1 MLLSRPPWLSFSV
14 AAAPG
19 RESGRFCSEPL
30 DEPRQQPIVAGHPL
44 LPMCAVNEYG
54 FLPRIC
60 LSGRLLVS
68 WRPDS
73 LGHTVSPRWL
83 IRWRSGSSSPPA
95 LGRVHP
101 VFHVSKVKPVFSS
114 PLNPAGDRP
123 TPPPPRLI
131 DGSPTY
137 TVRLLDERRR
147 GRGVQYL
154 VDWEGYG
161 PEERCWV
168 PSRDILDRSLIE
180 DFRRRRGRPP
190 PGAPGGAPGRGGTVG
205 SQVWSP
211 VLAFSVLWCHVL
223 GLFWQLATCVCQPCF
238 PALLVSLLIS

>member
-1 MLLSRPPWLSFSV
+1 MLLSRPPWLSFSA

-30 DEPRQQPIVAGHPL
+30 DEPRQQPIVAGPPL
-44 LPMCAVNEYG
+44 QPMCAVNKYG

-60 LSGRLLVS
+60 LPKLAPRFIGPFHITKVVNPVAIRLKL
-68 WRPDS
+68 P
-73 LGHTVSPRWL
+73 
-83 IRWRSGSSSPPA
+83 PPA

-101 VFHVSKVKPVFSS
+101 VFHVYKVKPVFSS

-137 TVRLLDERRR
+137 TVRRLLDERRR

-168 PSRDILDRSLIE
+168 PSRDVLDRSLIE
-180 DFRRRRGRPP
+180 DFRRRQGRPP
-190 PGAPGGAPGRGGTVG
+190 PGAPNDAPGRGGTVG

-211 VLAFSVLWCHVL
+211 VLAVSVLWCHVL
-223 GLFWQLATCVCQPCF
+223 GLFWQLATCVCQPYCL
-238 PALLVSLLIS
+238 PALLFYLLVS